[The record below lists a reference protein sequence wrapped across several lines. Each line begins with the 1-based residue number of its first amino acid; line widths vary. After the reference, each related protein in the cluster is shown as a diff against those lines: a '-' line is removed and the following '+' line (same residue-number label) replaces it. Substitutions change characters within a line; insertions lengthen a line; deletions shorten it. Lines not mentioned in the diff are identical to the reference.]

1 MLFVNFFKKFSE
13 NLRKKSNEKSLADNT
28 EEYFDDNYEAEFDDL
43 VERRE
48 RLQIKGM
55 KTNLTIFQWLEEK
68 FKDEIPES
76 CIEAYE
82 EESINLL
89 PKSIQKGYIKDLV
102 LPIPLPLAGKK
113 LLTIANKYAKL
124 AKKETEAKQKA
135 LDDGLEDPETV
146 DVTLGF
152 LYLSVGESIFRSTK
166 FYPDFDYL
174 SKKIIE
180 ELKEEESQK
189 SWTKSMA
196 KYGFFGNWD
205 EVYNLLSPTGLMNAY
220 TWMCSIEIEAEGEE
234 IVFGELF
241 KANTPNWKVYIPVTI
256 FSRYNSDDA
265 IGEVLNDYEIVNE
278 IKKLAGISFS
288 YNHDGLPAEE
298 IIDPEDSEEEGCVY
312 LIRNKDIYKIGIS
325 ENALRRFGQLKPD
338 EVINVVKCSN
348 YRSLEKELH
357 KKFKEFRI
365 PQTEYFRFN
374 KKQVKEVNNAMT
386 KGADF

>member
-1 MLFVNFFKKFSE
+1 MNFFKKFSE
-13 NLRKKSNEKSLADNT
+13 NLRTKGNEKSIADNA
-28 EEYFDDNYEAEFDDL
+28 EEYFDDNYEDEFDDL
-43 VERRE
+43 VGKRE
-48 RLQIKGM
+48 RLEIKGM

-124 AKKETEAKQKA
+124 AKKETEAKQKD

-205 EVYNLLSPTGLMNAY
+205 EVYNLLSPIGLMNAY

-256 FSRYNSDDA
+256 FSRYNSDDE
-265 IGEVLNDYEIVNE
+265 IGEVLNDYEMVNE

-288 YNHDGLPAEE
+288 YNHDGSSPEE
-298 IIDPEDSEEEGCVY
+298 IINPEDSEEEGCIY